1 MKYFDKNGT
10 EIHAGMF
17 LRMEDGSVEEVY
29 TCGDGYDGVDLG
41 INASNEE
48 YMRRHQLDE
57 YYREYY
63 SLSNFDLTKAEIC
76 EPELD
81 QTEQG
86 LNMYPL

>member
-10 EIHAGMF
+10 EIRAGMF
-17 LRMEDGSVEEVY
+17 LCMEDGSIEKVY
-29 TCGDGYDGVDLG
+29 TCGDGNGGVDLG

-48 YMRRHQLDE
+48 YMRRNQIDE

-63 SLSNFDLTKAEIC
+63 SLSAFDLTKTVIC

-81 QTEQG
+81 HTEQG
-86 LNMYPL
+86 LDMSSL

>member
-1 MKYFDKNGT
+1 MIKT
-10 EIHAGMF
+10 EPKSM
-17 LRMEDGSVEEVY
+17 
-29 TCGDGYDGVDLG
+29 
-41 INASNEE
+41 EE
-48 YMRRHQLDE
+48 YMRCHQLDE

-81 QTEQG
+81 QTEKG

>member
-1 MKYFDKNGT
+1 MKCFVKNGT
-10 EIHAGMF
+10 ETMPECFCAWK
-17 LRMEDGSVEEVY
+17 
-29 TCGDGYDGVDLG
+29 TA
-41 INASNEE
+41 ASKKYIPVVTVTMALTWESMQATRNICVA
-48 YMRRHQLDE
+48 HQLDE

-81 QTEQG
+81 QTEKG

>member
-1 MKYFDKNGT
+1 MPECFCAWKTAASKKY
-10 EIHAGMF
+10 IPV
-17 LRMEDGSVEEVY
+17 R
-29 TCGDGYDGVDLG
+29 DGYDGVDLG